1 MALNVIGESGVRIR
15 PVTSGFVPELQAYI
29 DNTSGRVAAEIPL
42 SIGSVQLQSAI
53 DDLKSS
59 AAGGAVL
66 PIELARKGVD
76 AGLADIRKTAE
87 AGADFALRA
96 QGGALEQTISDAKD
110 TAERGATMPLN
121 ASDVDLQA
129 SIADARANAEAGADL
144 PLFPGD
150 AAVEAALGLLRGN
163 AEAGASFPIVLDAD
177 QAIGELSRFQE
188 VVRGSGTALPL
199 DTSGVVGS
207 LDAAQNSASQFGNQF
222 GGVLDRLNGQ
232 IAGLGG
238 GVDGLGRKLVGLLSS
253 PGGAL
258 IGGGA
263 IAGAFAGANVL
274 AAGNQRLTRIEDSTA
289 ALEIQLGGAKQAADL
304 VAEILKTVNG
314 TPFTLDQFVEAGRTL
329 VTFGTAAEKIPTYL
343 TAIGEA
349 AAGSGQG
356 IEAVG
361 TITDVFAKMQI
372 AGRATTD
379 DWQRLG
385 FVGVNAL
392 KIWGNASGKTTAE
405 MQKLVTDGAVP
416 AKDAIDQLID
426 GITNGSDGV
435 AGKVNKLGG
444 SMEKLRG
451 TFSGA
456 AGGLSAA
463 SARLGVAFLEPFR
476 PTTVALLQ
484 TATEALDALAPV
496 VRNVLTSIT
505 DTSAVKGFITAVS
518 GVPATFDSI
527 NAALRDGGIEG
538 ALSRIISLSG
548 PLKGTLGSIF
558 DNVQS
563 SVAPL
568 GRILREVAAGFGDAA
583 KILGAGFFA
592 ALRAAVNVIAKT
604 LQLLDKMRPVV
615 KAVATAFAVL
625 FVVKRFDAFNSVIQ
639 RLNGLTSDAAGAAQ
653 ESAQAQLEEAAA
665 TNVNTAAKVRLA
677 AATKA
682 QSAAAASNLADSQ
695 RQFLLNNNSGLG
707 AGVPV
712 TDQTKRDLRILE
724 DSLQKQGRLSSRVG
738 SGLADGIRK
747 AKSSITDF
755 ASAFK
760 TEIIAAVVITTLTMA
775 KSYAEAQRDA
785 NQAMG
790 ADQAKGTD
798 ASKSAVRTTKELS
811 DTKGIAE
818 AIAGMDASF
827 SKFQKSRQGLR
838 EEVAAQQEILNS
850 KNGLAGLGRKLAGGA
865 DQTGFAVFNKLG
877 GGESYDSWL
886 RDMGVAAGAKAE
898 LNDETKALT
907 RSFVAETRGWG
918 TLATAI
924 GKTGNAIE
932 LLGAKKIT
940 DPTEISDNRDAIRQK
955 LGQSKRAANALKGGT
970 QLLDGKDLA
979 AINAQA
985 DILSQYSLPSLETA
999 LAAAGLDLATVDLN
1013 SKEFADAIEAAA
1025 GATTRAAA
1033 ESVGL
1038 GDQLGIIATAY
1049 DEAKKSA
1056 DTYVAIAYAQQ
1067 NSFLEGQ
1074 VAADNYQQSLANLQ
1088 YSTDFTA
1095 SNLQNVAQAMQGQI
1109 GAAFTAAAAAA
1120 KLSGS
1125 TDVTGDAARAAAA
1138 EEAKLRE
1145 SFIKA
1150 AEAANYTTDE
1160 ARRLADM
1167 ILGIPGTKTINILIK
1182 TNDLAL
1188 VEAQKKLDKL
1198 IADQKNNP
1206 WLFGGVAIAG
1216 ARGNRDRIAN
1226 EGKALDFYQGI
1237 INSQNDAAGAAAQD
1251 LISSTAQ
1258 KEAADQARADAEQ
1271 AAADA
1276 KRAAEQAAEE
1286 AKRAAEEAARE
1297 AERVAEEAR
1306 RKQEAELQAF
1316 LQMVQGIRQASESM
1330 KGSFEKLIDTFRQ
1343 KRQELIGDI
1352 TKRVEFDPATSVSR
1366 LIRNADQ
1373 RNAAL
1378 TESQKGLADLRKRG
1392 LTEDAVKSLGLTGQ
1406 AEDAKAI
1413 RRLLKASPEELRALS
1428 ASVGKLGETATQA
1441 AYREQGQIIGR
1452 EIRDVL
1458 EAWTETPGVKNPNA
1472 SVETILRLIRDSKGN
1487 SEVAASRIATQLGG
1501 VVKR

>member
-29 DNTSGRVAAEIPL
+29 DRTAGRVGAEIPL
-42 SIGSVQLQSAI
+42 SVGSVQIQAAI

-59 AAGGAVL
+59 AAGGAVIPL
-66 PIELARKGVD
+66 EVARKGVD
-76 AGLADIRKTAE
+76 SALGDIRKNAE
-87 AGADFALRA
+87 AGADFALKA
-96 QGGALEQTISDAKD
+96 QGGALEQAISDAKSSV
-110 TAERGATMPLN
+110 ERGATMPLQ
-121 ASDVDLQA
+121 ASDVDLNA
-129 SIADARANAEAGADL
+129 SIDAARASAERGADM
-144 PLFPGD
+144 PLYPGD
-150 AAVEAALGLLRGN
+150 IAVEAALGALRGS
-163 AEAGASFPIVLDAD
+163 AQAGASFPLIPDTD
-177 QAIGELSRFQE
+177 QATEAFNRLRAGIQDAGLSLPIDSSGAVAGIGQ
-188 VVRGSGTALPL
+188 AQ
-199 DTSGVVGS
+199 
-207 LDAAQNSASQFGNQF
+207 DATQQFSSQFSGALSGIQNQI
-222 GGVLDRLNGQ
+222 D
-232 IAGLGG
+232 GLGV
-238 GVDGLGRKLVGLLSS
+238 GVGGLGRKLVGLLSS

-304 VAEILKTVNG
+304 VADILKTVNG

-329 VTFGTAAEKIPTYL
+329 VTFGTEAEKIPTYL

-372 AGRATTD
+372 AGKATTD

-385 FVGVNAL
+385 YVGVNAL

-405 MQKLVTDGAVP
+405 MQQLITDGAVP
-416 AKDAIDQLID
+416 AKDAIDQLIA

-444 SMEKLRG
+444 SMEKLRN

-484 TATEALDALAPV
+484 TATKALDALGPV
-496 VRNVLTSIT
+496 VRTVLSSIT
-505 DTSAVKGFITAVS
+505 DSSAVQGFITQV
-518 GVPATFDSI
+518 GQIPATFDSI
-527 NAALRDGGIEG
+527 SAALKRGGITG
-538 ALSRIISLSG
+538 AIEKIVSLSG

-558 DNVQS
+558 DNIQS
-563 SVAPL
+563 TVAPL
-568 GRILREVAAGFGDAA
+568 GRVLREVAAGFGDAA

-592 ALRAAVNVIAKT
+592 ALRAAVIVIARVV
-604 LQLLDKMRPVV
+604 QLLDKMRPVV

-625 FVVKRFDAFNSVIQ
+625 FVVKRFDAFNSVVQ

-707 AGVPV
+707 TGVPV

-798 ASKSAVRTTKELS
+798 ASKSAVKVTKELG
-811 DTKGIAE
+811 DTKSISE

-827 SKFQKSRQGLR
+827 SKFYKSRQALR

-999 LAAAGLDLATVDLN
+999 LQAAGLDLATVDLN

-1025 GATTRAAA
+1025 GATVRAAA

-1056 DTYVAIAYAQQ
+1056 DSYVAIAYAQQ

-1074 VAADNYQQSLANLQ
+1074 VAADNYQQSLAALQ

-1095 SNLQNVAQAMQGQI
+1095 SNLQNVAQALQGQV

-1120 KLSGS
+1120 KLAGS
-1125 TDVTGDAARAAAA
+1125 SDVVGEASRAAAA

-1167 ILGIPGTKTINILIK
+1167 IIGIPGTKTINILIK
-1182 TNDLAL
+1182 TNDRAL

-1198 IADQKNNP
+1198 VADQKNNP
-1206 WLFGGVAIAG
+1206 WLFGGVAVAG
-1216 ARGNRDRIAN
+1216 ATGTRDRIAN

-1316 LQMVQGIRQASESM
+1316 LQMVQGIRQASEQM
-1330 KGSFEKLIDTFRQ
+1330 KSSFEKLIDTFRQ

-1352 TKRVEFDPATSVSR
+1352 TKKVEFDPSTSVTR
-1366 LIRNADQ
+1366 LIKNADQ
-1373 RNAAL
+1373 RNKAL
-1378 TESQKGLADLRKRG
+1378 AESQQGLSDLRKRG
-1392 LTEDAVKSLGLTGQ
+1392 LSEDAIKSIGLTGQ

-1413 RRLLKASPEELRALS
+1413 RKLLKASPEELKALS
-1428 ASVGKLGETATQA
+1428 SSVGKLGETATQA
-1441 AYREQGQIIGR
+1441 AYKEQGQIIGR

-1458 EAWTETPGVKNPNA
+1458 EAWTETPGVRNPNV
-1472 SVETILRLIRDSKGN
+1472 SVEQILKIIRDSKGN
-1487 SEVAASRIATQLGG
+1487 SEVAASRLAQQLGG